1 MIFHFRNGSIIVED
15 KYNTDIAGIVFF
27 HEERYRRINTR
38 QRWHSTVNTY
48 LSCRSYASRLSTAF
62 CDTRSAIFATV
73 SSKQVVAGI
82 IRERFWENGCGAN
95 ISEPRVTRNAF
106 VRKNAE
112 FAENKFSPEF
122 DRLFI
127 PTFFSLLAR
136 FIKDILIF
144 FLSLKTKNLF
154 DLYKFQL
161 SRINI
166 FVTEKISYDCMKIMN
181 IIYEDNRIIWIGTCL
196 SS

>member
-1 MIFHFRNGSIIVED
+1 MLFYAFIHIKDISSDDFSQFHFRIGSIIVED
-15 KYNTDIAGIVFF
+15 KYNANIGSIVFF

-112 FAENKFSPEF
+112 FARKIFSSI
-122 DRLFI
+122 RSIIYLFI
-127 PTFFSLLAR
+127 FSIYTG
-136 FIKDILIF
+136 FYSIF
-144 FLSLKTKNLF
+144 LPLKTWRTF
-154 DLYKFQL
+154 DCY
-161 SRINI
+161 
-166 FVTEKISYDCMKIMN
+166 M
-181 IIYEDNRIIWIGTCL
+181 II
-196 SS
+196 

>member
-1 MIFHFRNGSIIVED
+1 MLFYAFIYQEYIKYDFSQFHFRIGSIIVED
-15 KYNTDIAGIVFF
+15 KYNTNIDSIVFF

-38 QRWHSTVNTY
+38 QRWHSAVNTY

-112 FAENKFSPEF
+112 FARKIFSSI
-122 DRLFI
+122 RSIIYLFI
-127 PTFFSLLAR
+127 FSLYR
-136 FIKDILIF
+136 GFYSIF
-144 FLSLKTKNLF
+144 LPLKIWRTF
-154 DLYKFQL
+154 DCWY
-161 SRINI
+161 
-166 FVTEKISYDCMKIMN
+166 M
-181 IIYEDNRIIWIGTCL
+181 II
-196 SS
+196 

>member
-1 MIFHFRNGSIIVED
+1 MKYIVGFFSQFRFRIGSIIAED
-15 KYNTDIAGIVFF
+15 KYNTDIVFF

-112 FAENKFSPEF
+112 FARKIFSWIRSIIYF
-122 DRLFI
+122 Y
-127 PTFFSLLAR
+127 
-136 FIKDILIF
+136 F
-144 FLSLKTKNLF
+144 FLLRVYRGFDIWYFFIFKNKERSIF
-154 DLYKFQL
+154 YKFQPWISYQDYIFL
-161 SRINI
+161 SFI
-166 FVTEKISYDCMKIMN
+166 EKISTIR
-181 IIYEDNRIIWIGTCL
+181 IYEN
-196 SS
+196 